1 MIKPLPDDQTRR
13 ATLKQALLAL
23 QKTRSR
29 LESLEKANTE
39 PIAVVGMACRFPG
52 GADTP
57 EAFWQLMRDGVD
69 AITEVPADRWDV
81 NALYDPDPGTPGKM
95 STRWGGFLSDV
106 DKFDA
111 EFFGIS
117 PREANHMDPQQR
129 LVLEVSWHALENANL
144 APDKLVGSRSGVF
157 MGLSTHD
164 YSGLHM
170 KQGDETA
177 VDMYVS
183 TGNAANVAAGRLSYL
198 LGLQGPSMAVDTAC
212 SSSLVAVYLACQS
225 LRAGDSDMA
234 LAGGVN
240 LVLAPEVSMML
251 SKAHM
256 MAADG
261 RCKTFDAGAD
271 GFVRGEGCGVVVLKR
286 LSDAQAANDNILAV
300 IRGWA
305 CNQDGRSSGLT
316 APNGG
321 AQQAVVRQ
329 ALACG
334 GIKPHQIDY
343 VETHGTGTSL
353 GDPIEV
359 QALAE
364 VLAEGRAKDKP
375 VILGSVK
382 TNIGHLEA
390 AAGVAG
396 LIKTILAMQHQQI
409 PPHLHLQ
416 KLNPYINWDELPVTV
431 SKHSVPWPLAAAPRL
446 AGVSSFGF
454 SGTNAHLIVEEPPVR
469 ERVEI
474 DSARPFPLL
483 PLSARSEPALRQL
496 AERYEQVLAENEIGS
511 LADFV
516 SVVGNG
522 RSHFPHR
529 LALTGETTAQLQQRL
544 AAFRSGEEIPGWRY
558 GHVEPG
564 TQPKIAFLFT
574 GQGVQFPGMGRELY
588 ETQPVFRQAMDRC
601 AALLVPYLERP
612 LLSVIYPKT
621 DENSPLNQ
629 TVYTQPALFAL
640 EYALVKLWQSWG
652 IRPMGVMGHSVGE
665 YVAAC
670 VAGVFSLEDGLRL
683 IAERGRLMQALPA
696 GGAMA
701 AVFAESEQ
709 VAAAITPHAQSLSIA
724 AVNGLRHTV
733 ISGVEEVVAEV
744 SAILQAE
751 GVRVKPLTVSH
762 AFHSPLMEPMLD
774 AFTQTAAQLTYASPQ
789 LEFVSNLS
797 GDLLTVDN
805 LPDAEYWRQHV
816 RQPVRF
822 ADGLHT
828 MQQLGYNV
836 FVEIGPK
843 PVLSGMGQRLL
854 PGDGAWLPSL
864 RQGRGDWQQMM
875 DSLGALYTQGVKV
888 NWHGLGQDVG
898 ETAVSLPNYPF
909 QRRRYWLTPDA
920 QTENGN
926 EEQAQALSVQDWLYQ
941 VQWRPQPLPS
951 ASANVNTD
959 HWLILADRGG
969 VGEALAQRLME
980 VGGACQLVFAD
991 EWDDGDEQDI
1001 LSLLD
1006 GEAGNVCFTPQHIVH
1021 LWSLDATEV
1030 SAASLRQSC
1039 GSVLRV
1045 VQALVGRE
1053 TAVSPR
1059 LWLVTQGSQPVTGSD
1074 SPMSVA
1080 QSPLWGLGRVIALEH
1095 SELWGGL
1102 IDLDTAVTPNDT
1114 ADQLAVAM
1122 PGTIESMVAFRG
1134 NQQFVPRL
1142 THVEIPASKPVIV
1155 RSDVTYL
1162 ITGGTGGLG
1171 LQVAAWLVEQGARY
1185 LVLVGRSLPSGEV
1198 QEAITTLTES
1208 GVQIVV
1214 AQVDVS
1220 RADPLADLMQT
1231 IATTLPPLRGVIHAA
1246 GVVDDGLLQ
1255 QQDWQR
1261 FEQVFAPKVWGAWH
1275 LHTLTQ
1281 SLPLDFFVLFSS
1293 AAALLGSPGQGNY
1306 AAANAF
1312 LDGLA
1317 HFRRGQQL
1325 PAVSINWG
1333 PWSET
1338 GMATRV
1344 DVQHER
1350 RWQAQGITGIKSA
1363 QGVRAL
1369 AEVLRLGGGQ
1379 TAVLPVEWSKFV
1391 AGLPDGTPPFLS
1403 EVVAVAAPSNQKK
1416 SAFLTRFW
1424 AAMTEGRQ
1432 EVMQTYLQQQVAYAL
1447 GVAAGDVAVDTNLM
1461 HLGLDSLMVMEVLN
1475 ACKREMKLTLY
1486 PREFYE
1492 RPSLAA
1498 LATYLTRELEN
1509 VRNASQGKPVVMDA
1523 PISLSAVN
1531 GSALAFQDNP
1541 MGERNPKMAFLLS
1554 SPRSGS
1560 TLLRVMLAGN
1570 PALFCPPELHLL
1582 PFGTMAQRTHALTGS
1597 YLDEGLQRA
1606 LMALLDVD
1614 AAVSEREL
1622 AQWQMADWSI
1632 QAVYARLQ
1640 ALAGSRLLVDKS
1652 PTYGG
1657 NMATLQRGESLFD
1670 GAQYIYLVR
1679 HPYAMI
1685 DSFVKNR
1692 MHKVIGVDDADPYVL
1707 AEQIWTE
1714 TNQNML
1720 AFLEQVPPS
1729 RKLVVRFEDLVSQPP
1744 QVVQQAC
1751 DFLGVPMAEAML
1763 HPYHGDRMT
1772 DGVHERSLSIGD
1784 PNFLMHTGIDASLGD
1799 VWRGVTLS
1807 RPLGMAAQQI
1817 ANTFGY
1823 ELRPQKRQVALNG
1836 SRVSR
1841 HPAPASLPTL
1851 PMREA
1856 FLEGRGLPLCVCTWG
1871 NPADPHVLLLHG
1883 MLDQGATWE
1892 MVATRLAADG
1902 FYVVAP
1908 DLRGHGRSGHAP
1920 LCSEYH
1926 LVDFVADMDA
1936 IVQHWCEGGQVLANR
1951 PITLVGHS
1959 MGSLVAAM
1967 LAAARP
1973 DKIAALVLVESI
1985 LPAGAGH
1992 DGVGDQ
1998 LAVHLDYLQ
2007 APAQHAV
2014 LRDETAVAERLLLG
2028 MPALSSEMAHRLAQ
2042 RVAKPC
2048 ENGVCWCW
2056 DVRLIT
2062 RTGMT
2067 FAGLSLD
2074 NDKYVALLRQIS
2086 APVTLVFGDE
2096 GIDRYRK
2103 ELEAAVVSGTA
2114 VTLPGGHNLHVDA
2127 PAQLA
2132 HVIGET
2138 AKSIKPECVMQ

>member
-1 MIKPLPDDQTRR
+1 MTKPLSDDQTRR
-13 ATLKQALLAL
+13 ATLQQALVAL

-29 LESLEKANTE
+29 LESLEKANME

-57 EAFWQLMRDGVD
+57 EAFWQLLRDGVD
-69 AITEVPADRWDV
+69 AITEVPVDRWDV
-81 NALYDPDPGTPGKM
+81 NALYDPDPGVPGKM

-144 APDKLVGSRSGVF
+144 APDKLVGSRSGVY

-170 KQGDETA
+170 KQGDETT

-198 LGLQGPSMAVDTAC
+198 LGLQGPSMAIDTAC

-225 LRAGDSDMA
+225 LRVGDSDMA

-256 MAADG
+256 MAPDG

-375 VILGSVK
+375 VRLGSVK

-416 KLNPYINWDELPVTV
+416 KLNPYIAWDELPVTV
-431 SKHSVPWPLAAAPRL
+431 SKQSVPWPLAAAPRL

-469 ERVEI
+469 KPAEI
-474 DSARPFPLL
+474 DSARPFHLL

-511 LADFV
+511 LADFANV
-516 SVVGNG
+516 MGYG

-529 LALTGETTAQLQQRL
+529 LALTGESTAQLQERL

-564 TQPKIAFLFT
+564 AQPKIAFLFT
-574 GQGVQFPGMGRELY
+574 GQGAQFPGMGQELY

-612 LLSVIYPKT
+612 LLSVIYPQPR
-621 DENSPLNQ
+621 ENTLLNQ
-629 TVYTQPALFAL
+629 TAYTQPALFAL
-640 EYALVKLWQSWG
+640 EFALVELWRSWG
-652 IRPMGVMGHSVGE
+652 IRPMGVLGHSVGE

-701 AVFAESEQ
+701 AVFAEPEL
-709 VAAAITPHAQSLSIA
+709 VAAAIAPHAQSVSIA
-724 AVNGLRHTV
+724 AINGTRHTV
-733 ISGVEEVVAEV
+733 ISGVGKVVAEL

-751 GVRVKPLTVSH
+751 GVRVKALTVSH
-762 AFHSPLMEPMLD
+762 AFHSPLMEPILET
-774 AFTQTAAQLTYASPQ
+774 FTQTAAQLTYAPPQ
-789 LEFVSNLS
+789 VAFVSNLS
-797 GDLLTVDN
+797 GDLLTADN

-828 MQQLGYNV
+828 MQRLGYNV

-854 PGDGAWLPSL
+854 PDDEVWLPSL
-864 RQGRGDWQQMM
+864 RKGRGDLEQMV
-875 DSLGALYTQGVKV
+875 DSLRALYTQGTKV
-888 NWHGLGQDVG
+888 DWRGFGQNVR

-909 QRRRYWLTPDA
+909 QRRRYWLTPDV

-926 EEQAQALSVQDWLYQ
+926 EEQAQALSVQDWFYQ
-941 VQWRPQPLPS
+941 VQWRPQPISLT
-951 ASANVNTD
+951 AANVNTD
-959 HWLILADRGG
+959 HWLILADRDG
-969 VGEALAQRLME
+969 VGEALAQRLTE
-980 VGGACQLVFAD
+980 LGGTCRLVFAD
-991 EWDDGDEQDI
+991 AWDDGDEQDI

-1006 GEAGNVCFTPQHIVH
+1006 GEAGNGRFSPQHIVH
-1021 LWSLDATEV
+1021 LWSLDATAV
-1030 SAASLRQSC
+1030 TATSLRQSC

-1045 VQALVGRE
+1045 VQEIAGAE
-1053 TAVSPR
+1053 TAVSAQ
-1059 LWLVTQGSQPVTGSD
+1059 LWLVTQNAQPVEYSD
-1074 SPMSVA
+1074 SPVSVV

-1095 SELWGGL
+1095 PELWGGL
-1102 IDLDTAVTPNDT
+1102 IDLDTAVTSDDA
-1114 ADQLAVAM
+1114 ADQLAAEVM
-1122 PGTIESMVAFRG
+1122 GTTENMVAFRG
-1134 NQQFVPRL
+1134 NQRFVSRL
-1142 THVEIPASKPVIV
+1142 TQAKAPAVEPVQI
-1155 RSDVTYL
+1155 RSDATYL

-1171 LQVAAWLVEQGARY
+1171 LQVAAWFAAEGAKH
-1185 LVLVGRSLPSGEV
+1185 LVLVSRRAPNGEA
-1198 QEAITTLTES
+1198 QEAITALTEI
-1208 GVQIVV
+1208 GMKIVT

-1220 RADPLADLMQT
+1220 QTAPLAELMQT
-1231 IATTLPPLRGVIHAA
+1231 IATTMPPLRGVIHAA

-1261 FEQVFAPKVWGAWH
+1261 FERVFAPKVWGAWH

-1281 SLPLDFFVLFSS
+1281 SLTLDFFVLFSS

-1317 HFRRGQQL
+1317 HLRRGQEL
-1325 PAVSINWG
+1325 PATSINWG

-1344 DVQHER
+1344 DAQHER
-1350 RWQAQGITGIKSA
+1350 RWQAQGITGIQSVQGVQALAQVLA
-1363 QGVRAL
+1363 QG
-1369 AEVLRLGGGQ
+1369 EEQ
-1379 TAVLPVEWSKFV
+1379 TAVLPVDWSKFAV
-1391 AGLPDGTPPFLS
+1391 GLPDRPSLFLS
-1403 EVVAVAAPSNQKK
+1403 ELIAVAAPANERK

-1424 AAMTEGRQ
+1424 AATTEGRHK
-1432 EVMQTYLQQQVAYAL
+1432 VVQTYLQQQVAYAL
-1447 GVAAGDVAVDTNLM
+1447 GVAAGDVAVDANLM

-1475 ACKREMKLTLY
+1475 ACKREMKLALY

-1498 LATYLTRELEN
+1498 LATYLTHELEN
-1509 VRNASQGKPVVMDA
+1509 VRGANQETPVIVDA
-1523 PISLSAVN
+1523 PVSLSAVN
-1531 GSALAFQDNP
+1531 GSAPAFQDDP
-1541 MGERNPKMAFLLS
+1541 MGERNSKMAFLLS

-1582 PFGTMAQRTHALTGS
+1582 PFATMAQRTHALTGS

-1606 LMALLDVD
+1606 LMALMDVD
-1614 AAVSEREL
+1614 ESASEQEL
-1622 AQWQMADWSI
+1622 ARWQEEDWSI
-1632 QAVYARLQ
+1632 QAVYAQLQ

-1657 NMATLQRGESLFD
+1657 SLATLQRGETLFD

-1692 MHKVIGVDDADPYVL
+1692 MHKVIGADEADPYVL
-1707 AEQIWTE
+1707 AEQIWTQ

-1720 AFLEQVPPS
+1720 AFLEQVPPT
-1729 RKLVVRFEDLVSQPP
+1729 RKLVMRFEDLVSQPL
-1744 QVVQQAC
+1744 QLVQQLC
-1751 DFLGVPMAEAML
+1751 DFLGVPLAEAML
-1763 HPYHGDRMT
+1763 HPYRGERMT

-1784 PNFLMHTGIDASLGD
+1784 PNFLTHTGIDASLGN
-1799 VWRGVTLS
+1799 VWRKVKLPQ
-1807 RPLGMAAQQI
+1807 PLGLAAQQV

-1823 ELRPQKRQVALNG
+1823 ELQPQKSQVALNG
-1836 SRVSR
+1836 NGVS
-1841 HPAPASLPTL
+1841 HHDAPASPPAL

-1856 FLEGRGLPLCVCTWG
+1856 FFEGRGLPLCVCTWG
-1871 NPADPHVLLLHG
+1871 NPADPPILLLHG

-1926 LVDFVADMDA
+1926 LVDFVADMDV
-1936 IVQHWCEGGQVLANR
+1936 IVQHWCEAGQSLANQ

-1973 DKIAALVLVESI
+1973 DRIAALVLVESI
-1985 LPAGAGH
+1985 LPGGAGH
-1992 DGVGDQ
+1992 GGVGDQ

-2007 APAQHAV
+2007 APPQHAV

-2028 MPALSSEMAHRLAQ
+2028 MPTLSSEMAHRLAQ
-2042 RVAKPC
+2042 RVTKPC

-2056 DVRLIT
+2056 DARLIT

-2074 NDKYVALLRQIS
+2074 NDKYAALLRQIS

-2096 GIDRYRK
+2096 GIDRYRQA
-2103 ELEAAVVSGTA
+2103 LEAAVGGGTT

-2127 PAQLA
+2127 PEKLAAIIARAAATIKIKGVAQ
-2132 HVIGET
+2132 
-2138 AKSIKPECVMQ
+2138 

>member
-1 MIKPLPDDQTRR
+1 MTKPLSDDQTRR
-13 ATLKQALLAL
+13 ATLQQALVAL

-29 LESLEKANTE
+29 LESLEKANME

-57 EAFWQLMRDGVD
+57 EAFWQLLRDGVD
-69 AITEVPADRWDV
+69 AITEVPVDRWDV
-81 NALYDPDPGTPGKM
+81 NALYDPDPGVPGKM

-144 APDKLVGSRSGVF
+144 APDKLVGSRSGVY

-225 LRAGDSDMA
+225 LRVGDSDMA

-261 RCKTFDAGAD
+261 RCKTFDAGAN

-286 LSDAQAANDNILAV
+286 LSDAQAANDTILAV
-300 IRGWA
+300 MRGWA

-316 APNGG
+316 APNGV

-334 GIKPHQIDY
+334 GVKPHQIGY

-359 QALAE
+359 QALGK
-364 VLAEGRAKDKP
+364 VLAEGRAKDNP
-375 VILGSVK
+375 VVLGSVK

-396 LIKTILAMQHQQI
+396 LIKTILVMQHQQI

-416 KLNPYINWDELPVTV
+416 KLNPYIAWDELPVTV
-431 SKHSVPWPLAAAPRL
+431 SKQPIPWPRGESPRL

-454 SGTNAHLIVEEPPVR
+454 SGTNAHLIVEEPPVCKR
-469 ERVEI
+469 AEMGSE
-474 DSARPFPLL
+474 RPFHLL

-496 AERYEQVLAENEIGS
+496 AQRYEQVLAENEIDS
-511 LADFV
+511 LADFTNA
-516 SVVGNG
+516 VGNG

-529 LALTGETTAQLQQRL
+529 LALTGETASQLQERL

-574 GQGVQFPGMGRELY
+574 GQGAQFSGMGRELY

-601 AALLVPYLERP
+601 ATLLLPYLERP
-612 LLSVIYPKT
+612 LLSVIYPQPR
-621 DENSPLNQ
+621 ENTLLNQ
-629 TVYTQPALFAL
+629 TAYTQPALFAL
-640 EYALVKLWQSWG
+640 EFALVELWRSWG

-683 IAERGRLMQALPA
+683 IAKRGRLMQALPA

-701 AVFAESEQ
+701 AVFAEPER
-709 VAAAITPHAQSLSIA
+709 VAAAITPHAQSVSIA
-724 AVNGLRHTV
+724 AINGARHTV
-733 ISGVEEVVAEV
+733 ISGVGKVVAEL

-751 GVRVKPLTVSH
+751 GVRVKALTVSH
-762 AFHSPLMEPMLD
+762 AFHSPLMEPILD
-774 AFTQTAAQLTYASPQ
+774 TFTQTAAQLTYAPPQ
-789 LEFVSNLS
+789 VAFVSNLS
-797 GDLLTVDN
+797 GELLTSAS
-805 LPDAEYWRQHV
+805 LPDAAYWRQHV

-822 ADGLHT
+822 ADGLKT
-828 MQQLGYNV
+828 MQRLGYNV

-843 PVLSGMGQRLL
+843 PVLFGMGQRLL
-854 PGDGAWLPSL
+854 PDDGAWLPSL
-864 RQGRGDWQQMM
+864 RKGRGDWQQMV
-875 DSLGALYTQGVKV
+875 DSLGALYTLGAKV
-888 NWHGLGQDVG
+888 DWRGLDQNAQQ
-898 ETAVSLPNYPF
+898 TAVSLPNYPF
-909 QRRRYWLTPDA
+909 QRQRYWLTPETHTQNGGEE
-920 QTENGN
+920 QTE
-926 EEQAQALSVQDWLYQ
+926 QTSVQEWLYQ
-941 VQWRPQPLPS
+941 VKWQPQPIS
-951 ASANVNTD
+951 NASLTATTD
-959 HWLILADRGG
+959 RWLILADQGG
-969 VGEALAQRLME
+969 VGEALAQRLTEM
-980 VGGACQLVFAD
+980 GGTCRLVFVD
-991 EWDDGDEQDI
+991 GWDDTEAQAI
-1001 LSLLD
+1001 KSLLD
-1006 GEAGNVCFTPQHIVH
+1006 EEGANGRFSPRHIVH
-1021 LWSLDATEV
+1021 LWSLDATAV
-1030 SAASLRQSC
+1030 TATSLRQSC

-1045 VQALVGRE
+1045 VQEVAGAE
-1053 TAVSPR
+1053 TAVSAQ
-1059 LWLVTQGSQPVTGSD
+1059 LWLVTQNAQPVEYSD
-1074 SPMSVA
+1074 SPVSVV

-1095 SELWGGL
+1095 PELWGGL
-1102 IDLDTAVTPNDT
+1102 IDLDTAVTSDDA
-1114 ADQLAVAM
+1114 ADQLAAEVM
-1122 PGTIESMVAFRG
+1122 GTTENMVAFRG
-1134 NQQFVPRL
+1134 NQRFVSRL
-1142 THVEIPASKPVIV
+1142 TQAKAPAVEPVQI
-1155 RSDVTYL
+1155 RSDATYL

-1171 LQVAAWLVEQGARY
+1171 LQVAAWFAAEGAKH
-1185 LVLVGRSLPSGEV
+1185 LVLVSRRAPNGEA
-1198 QEAITTLTES
+1198 QEAITALTEI
-1208 GVQIVV
+1208 GMKIVT

-1220 RADPLADLMQT
+1220 QTAPLAELMQT
-1231 IATTLPPLRGVIHAA
+1231 IATTMPPLRGVIHAA

-1261 FEQVFAPKVWGAWH
+1261 FERVFAPKVWGAWH

-1281 SLPLDFFVLFSS
+1281 SLTLDFFVLFSS

-1317 HFRRGQQL
+1317 HLRRGQEL
-1325 PAVSINWG
+1325 PATSINWG

-1344 DVQHER
+1344 DAQHER
-1350 RWQAQGITGIKSA
+1350 RWQAQGITGIQSVQGVQALAQVLA
-1363 QGVRAL
+1363 QG
-1369 AEVLRLGGGQ
+1369 EEQ
-1379 TAVLPVEWSKFV
+1379 TAVLPVDWSKFAV
-1391 AGLPDGTPPFLS
+1391 GLPDRPSLFLS
-1403 EVVAVAAPSNQKK
+1403 ELIAVAAPANERK

-1424 AAMTEGRQ
+1424 AATTEGRHK
-1432 EVMQTYLQQQVAYAL
+1432 VVQTYLQQQVAYAL
-1447 GVAAGDVAVDTNLM
+1447 GVAAGDVAVDANLM

-1475 ACKREMKLTLY
+1475 ACKREMKLALY

-1498 LATYLTRELEN
+1498 LATYLTHELEN
-1509 VRNASQGKPVVMDA
+1509 VRGANQETPVIVDA
-1523 PISLSAVN
+1523 PVSLSAVN
-1531 GSALAFQDNP
+1531 GSAPAFQDDP
-1541 MGERNPKMAFLLS
+1541 MGERNSKMAFLLS

-1582 PFGTMAQRTHALTGS
+1582 PFATMAQRTHALTGS

-1606 LMALLDVD
+1606 LMALMDVD
-1614 AAVSEREL
+1614 ESASEQEL
-1622 AQWQMADWSI
+1622 ARWQEEDWSI
-1632 QAVYARLQ
+1632 QAVYAQLQ

-1657 NMATLQRGESLFD
+1657 SLATLQRGETLFD

-1692 MHKVIGVDDADPYVL
+1692 MHKVIGADEADPYVL
-1707 AEQIWTE
+1707 AEQIWTQ

-1720 AFLEQVPPS
+1720 AFLEQVPPT
-1729 RKLVVRFEDLVSQPP
+1729 RKLVMRFEDLVSQPL
-1744 QVVQQAC
+1744 QLVQQLC
-1751 DFLGVPMAEAML
+1751 DFLGVPLAEAML
-1763 HPYHGDRMT
+1763 HPYRGERMT

-1784 PNFLMHTGIDASLGD
+1784 PNFLTHTGIDASLGN
-1799 VWRGVTLS
+1799 VWREVKLP
-1807 RPLGMAAQQI
+1807 RPLGMAAQQV

-1823 ELRPQKRQVALNG
+1823 ELRAQKWQVALNG
-1836 SRVSR
+1836 NDVP
-1841 HPAPASLPTL
+1841 HHDVPASPPAW

-1856 FLEGRGLPLCVCTWG
+1856 FVEGRGLPLCVCTWG
-1871 NPADPHVLLLHG
+1871 NPADPPILLLHG

-1936 IVQHWCEGGQVLANR
+1936 IVQHWCEAGQSLAER
-1951 PITLVGHS
+1951 PITVVGHS

-1973 DKIAALVLVESI
+1973 ERIAALVLVESI

-2007 APAQHAV
+2007 APPQHAV

-2028 MPALSSEMAHRLAQ
+2028 MPTLSSEMAYRLAR

-2056 DVRLIT
+2056 DARLIT

-2074 NDKYVALLRQIS
+2074 NDKYAALLRQIS

-2096 GIDRYRK
+2096 GIERYRQ
-2103 ELEAAVVSGTA
+2103 ELEAAVA
-2114 VTLPGGHNLHVDA
+2114 GGNGRYA
-2127 PAQLA
+2127 GPADTICMWMYQ
-2132 HVIGET
+2132 
-2138 AKSIKPECVMQ
+2138 SNWRM

>member
-1 MIKPLPDDQTRR
+1 MTKPLSDDQTRR
-13 ATLKQALLAL
+13 ATLQQALVAL

-57 EAFWQLMRDGVD
+57 EAFWKLLRDGVD
-69 AITEVPADRWDV
+69 AITEVPADRWDI
-81 NALYDPDPGTPGKM
+81 NALYDPDPGVPGKM

-144 APDKLVGSRSGVF
+144 APDKLVGSRSGVY

-225 LRAGDSDMA
+225 LRVGDSDMA

-375 VILGSVK
+375 VVLGSVK

-396 LIKTILAMQHQQI
+396 LIKTILAMQYQQI

-416 KLNPYINWDELPVTV
+416 KLNPYIAWDELPVTV
-431 SKHSVPWPLAAAPRL
+431 SKQSVPWPLAAAPRL

-454 SGTNAHLIVEEPPVR
+454 SGTNAHLIVAEPPLH
-469 ERVEI
+469 ERIEM
-474 DSARPFPLL
+474 DLARPFHLL

-511 LADFV
+511 LADFANV
-516 SVVGNG
+516 MGNG

-529 LALTGETTAQLQQRL
+529 LALTGESTAQLQERL

-564 TQPKIAFLFT
+564 AQPKIAFLFT
-574 GQGVQFPGMGRELY
+574 GQGAQFPGMGQELY

-612 LLSVIYPKT
+612 LLSVIHPKT
-621 DENSPLNQ
+621 EGNSPLNQ
-629 TVYTQPALFAL
+629 TAYTQPALFAL

-670 VAGVFSLEDGLRL
+670 VAGVFNLEDGLRL

-701 AVFAESEQ
+701 AVFAESKQ
-709 VAAAITPHAQSLSIA
+709 VAAAIAPHTQSLSIA

-733 ISGVEEVVAEV
+733 ISGKAEAVAKV
-744 SAILQAE
+744 LAILQAE
-751 GVRVKPLTVSH
+751 GVRVKSLTVSH

-797 GDLLTVDN
+797 GDLLTADN

-822 ADGLHT
+822 ADGLNT
-828 MQQLGYNV
+828 MQRLGYNV

-854 PGDGAWLPSL
+854 PDDGVWLPSL
-864 RQGRGDWQQMM
+864 RQGRGDSEQMV
-875 DSLGALYTQGVKV
+875 DSLGALYTQGTKV
-888 NWHGLGQDVG
+888 DWRGFGQNVR

-926 EEQAQALSVQDWLYQ
+926 EEQAQALSVQDWFYQ
-941 VQWRPQPLPS
+941 VQWRAQPISLT
-951 ASANVNTD
+951 AANVNTD
-959 HWLILADRGG
+959 HWLILADRDG
-969 VGEALAQRLME
+969 VGEALAQRLTE
-980 VGGACQLVFAD
+980 LGGTCRLVFAD
-991 EWDDGDEQDI
+991 AWDDGNEQNI

-1006 GEAGNVCFTPQHIVH
+1006 GEAGNGRFSPQHIVH
-1021 LWSLDATEV
+1021 LWGLDVTEV

-1039 GSVLRV
+1039 GSVLRM
-1045 VQALVGRE
+1045 VQGLVRRK

-1059 LWLVTQGSQPVTGSD
+1059 LWLVTQGAQPVAGSD
-1074 SPMSVA
+1074 SSLSVA

-1102 IDLDTAVTPNDT
+1102 IDLDTAVAPNDA

-1122 PGTIESMVAFRG
+1122 QGTIESMVAFRG
-1134 NQQFVPRL
+1134 NQRFVPRL
-1142 THVEIPASKPVIV
+1142 THLEIPASKPVQV
-1155 RSDVTYL
+1155 RSNATYL
-1162 ITGGTGGLG
+1162 ITGATGGLG
-1171 LQVAAWLVEQGARY
+1171 LQVASWLATQGAKH
-1185 LVLVGRSLPSGEV
+1185 LVLVSRREPTDAIH
-1198 QEAITTLTES
+1198 EAITSLTEG
-1208 GVQIVV
+1208 GVQIVTV
-1214 AQVDVS
+1214 QVDVS
-1220 RADPLADLMQT
+1220 QADPLADLMQT

-1246 GVVDDGLLQ
+1246 GVADDGLLH

-1261 FEQVFAPKVWGAWH
+1261 FERVFAPKVWGAWH

-1317 HFRRGQQL
+1317 HFRRAQQL
-1325 PAVSINWG
+1325 PATSINWG

-1344 DVQHER
+1344 DAQHER

-1363 QGVRAL
+1363 QGVQAL
-1369 AEVLRLGGGQ
+1369 AEVLGLDGGQ
-1379 TAVLPVEWSKFV
+1379 TAVLPIEWSQFA
-1391 AGLPDGTPPFLS
+1391 AGLPEGLPPFLS
-1403 EVVAVAAPSNQKK
+1403 ELIEAAAPSSAKP
-1416 SAFLTRFW
+1416 SAFLTHFW
-1424 AAMTEGRQ
+1424 EGRSEDRQ
-1432 EVMQTYLQQQVAYAL
+1432 EMVQTYVQQQVAYAL
-1447 GVAAGDVAVDTNLM
+1447 GVAAGDVAVDANLM
-1461 HLGLDSLMVMEVLN
+1461 NLGLDSLMVMEVLN
-1475 ACKREMKLTLY
+1475 VCKREMKLTLY

-1492 RPSLAA
+1492 RPSLTA
-1498 LATYLTRELEN
+1498 LATYLTHELEN
-1509 VRNASQGKPVVMDA
+1509 VHDTNQETPVTVDA
-1523 PISLSAVN
+1523 PVSLSAVN
-1531 GSALAFQDNP
+1531 GATPAFQDDP
-1541 MGERNPKMAFLLS
+1541 MGDQNPKMAFLLS

-1570 PALFCPPELHLL
+1570 SALFCPPELHLL
-1582 PFGTMAQRTHALTGS
+1582 PFATMTQRMKALAGS

-1606 LMALLDVD
+1606 LMTLMDVD
-1614 AAVSEREL
+1614 AAASEHEL
-1622 AQWQMADWSI
+1622 VRWQEEDWSI

-1640 ALAGSRLLVDKS
+1640 ALASSRLLVDKS

-1657 NMATLQRGESLFD
+1657 DLATLQRGELLFD
-1670 GAQYIYLVR
+1670 GAQYIHLVR

-1692 MHKVIGVDDADPYVL
+1692 MHKVIGAGDADPYVL
-1707 AEQIWTE
+1707 AEQIWTQ

-1720 AFLEQVPPS
+1720 AFLEQVPS
-1729 RKLVVRFEDLVSQPP
+1729 ARKLVVRFEDLVSQPP
-1744 QVVQQAC
+1744 QVVQQVC
-1751 DFLGVPMAEAML
+1751 DFLGIPMAEAML
-1763 HPYHGDRMT
+1763 HPYRGERMT

-1784 PNFLMHTGIDASLGD
+1784 PNFLTHTGIDAGLGN
-1799 VWRGVTLS
+1799 VWRDVQLPH
-1807 RPLGMAAQQI
+1807 PLGTAAQQI
-1817 ANTFGY
+1817 VTTFGY
-1823 ELRPQKRQVALNG
+1823 ELPSVKRQVALNG
-1836 SRVSR
+1836 NGVPRSPLQPV
-1841 HPAPASLPTL
+1841 L
-1851 PMREA
+1851 PMREG
-1856 FLEGRGLPLCVCTWG
+1856 FLEGRGLPICVCTWG
-1871 NPADPHVLLLHG
+1871 NPAGPPVLLLHG

-1936 IVQHWCEGGQVLANR
+1936 ILQHWCEAGQSLAER

-1973 DKIAALVLVESI
+1973 EWIAALVLVESI
-1985 LPAGAGH
+1985 LPAGAGN

-2007 APAQHAV
+2007 APPQHSV
-2014 LRDETAVAERLLLG
+2014 LRGETAVAERLLLG
-2028 MPALSSEMAHRLAQ
+2028 MPALSSEMAHRLAR

-2056 DVRLIT
+2056 DARLIT

-2074 NDKYVALLRQIS
+2074 NDKYAALLRQIS

-2096 GIDRYRK
+2096 GIERYRK
-2103 ELEAAVVSGTA
+2103 ELEATVAGGTA
-2114 VTLPGGHNLHVDA
+2114 VMLPGGHNLHVDA
-2127 PAQLA
+2127 PEQLA
-2132 HVIGET
+2132 VVIGET
-2138 AKSIKPECVMQ
+2138 AKSIQPECVMQ